1 MREFKHSI
9 GNAFFNI
16 EKSADVYHI
25 AYDCVVE
32 EYNQRKWLY
41 GLRLAPVV
49 EMYKAWC
56 IEHKAKET
64 DIARLFEPYSIEK
77 PWSDL
82 DGITIDDEEIIP

>member
-1 MREFKHSI
+1 MLQFKHNI
-9 GNAFFNI
+9 GNSFFNI

-25 AYDCVVE
+25 AYNCVIE
-32 EYNQRKWLY
+32 ERDQRKWLY

-56 IEHKAKET
+56 IEHNANET
-64 DIARLFEPYSIEK
+64 DIARLFEPYRIDE

-82 DGITIDDEEIIP
+82 DEITIDDEEIIP